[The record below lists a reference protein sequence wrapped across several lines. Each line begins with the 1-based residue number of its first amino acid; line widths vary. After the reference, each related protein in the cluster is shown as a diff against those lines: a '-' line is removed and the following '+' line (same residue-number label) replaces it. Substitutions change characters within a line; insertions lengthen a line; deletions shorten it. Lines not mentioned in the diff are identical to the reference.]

1 MVLKNNSASP
11 VPRVALARENEGTWV
26 FPGIVWHEEAVS
38 ADITVHQHGV
48 TEGSGVQSSYSGG
61 RSACSSKSN

>member
-11 VPRVALARENEGTWV
+11 VPRVDLAREYEGTWV
-26 FPGIVWHEEAVS
+26 FPGIVWHEEAVT

-48 TEGSGVQSSYSGG
+48 TKCSGVQSSHSGG
-61 RSACSSKSN
+61 MSACFSKSD